1 MKSIFRFFFQGLLY
15 VTPITVTIYILY
27 IIAVKL
33 NDLASK
39 IVPFDVPGLGI
50 IILFIF
56 ITLIGVLGTVFITQP
71 IRNQFNKYLTKAPL
85 VKVIYTSIKDLL
97 SAFVGKEKKFSNP
110 VLVKVNNIS
119 NLEKVGFITQ
129 KDLSAL
135 GVKGDKVAVY
145 FPHSY
150 AFSGEL
156 FIVPVEY
163 ITPINKSSGE
173 VIKFIISGGV
183 SKD

>member
-1 MKSIFRFFFQGLLY
+1 MKRVFRYFLQGLLY
-15 VTPITVTIYILY
+15 VTPISVTLYILY
-27 IIAVKL
+27 IFARKL
-33 NDLASK
+33 NSIASD
-39 IVPFDVPGLGI
+39 IVPFDIPGLGI

-56 ITLIGVLGTVFITQP
+56 ITLIGILGTVFITQP
-71 IRNQFNKYLTKAPL
+71 IKNQFNKYLTKAPL

-110 VLVKVNNIS
+110 VLVRVNNIS

-129 KDLSAL
+129 KDLSAI
-135 GVKGDKVAVY
+135 GVKDNKVAVY

-156 FIVPVEY
+156 FIVPVEH
-163 ITPINKSSGE
+163 ITPIDKSSGE